1 MAPRGQDAPHNRL
14 EFYSNIVK
22 HCETFHEMTG
32 EVGDVI
38 LLHPLMLHSAS
49 KNSLRIPRIITNP
62 PVSLQAPFCFNR
74 SDPREYSLVELKT
87 LKELGVDSLPDWK
100 VTASRD
106 KVVPERL
113 KAQQKLKDEELQRLQ
128 KNESPSATAIVA

>member
-1 MAPRGQDAPHNRL
+1 MAPRGQENPQDRL

-22 HCETFHEMTG
+22 DCDTFHEMTG

-62 PVSLQAPFCFNR
+62 PVSLRAPFCFNR
-74 SDPREYSLVELKT
+74 SDPQEYSLVELKT
-87 LKELGVDSLPDWK
+87 LKELDKDSLPDWK

-106 KVVPERL
+106 KIVPERL
-113 KAQQKLKDEELQRLQ
+113 KVQQKMMDEELQRLE
-128 KNESPSATAIVA
+128 KNKSPSATPIAA